1 MSLKDMI
8 ETKLLYVQQQED
20 SVETIFKTIC
30 KKAQQLGYTKASYFN
45 ALQTRELSYPTGLAL
60 PHCGIAIPHTDFN
73 HVKQPFISVMTLRK
87 PVFFHAMDGVNGVAV
102 QIVFVLGLTTTTAQ
116 LASLKAVMAICRS
129 ETRVEQLLHATDASE
144 LFAILTKEE
153 AEL

>member
-8 ETKLLYVQQQED
+8 EAKLLYVQQQED

-30 KKAQQLGYTKASYFN
+30 KKAQQLGYTKESYFN

-73 HVKQPFISVMTLRK
+73 HVKHPFISVMTLQK
-87 PVFFHAMDGVNGVAV
+87 PVLFQAMDGANSIAV
-102 QIVFVLGLTTTTAQ
+102 EVVFVLGLTTAAAQ
-116 LASLKAVMAICRS
+116 LASLKAVMAICQS
-129 ETRVEQLLHATDASE
+129 ETRVQQVLEVKTASA
-144 LFAILTKEE
+144 LFEILTKEE